1 MKSTYCPSEDDW
13 YRISML
19 IEMRE
24 DGAVVYQSTI
34 DHEFPLLDKDRLHL
48 CIEDSILIYDGVEE
62 IAWNEVAREYANIE
76 SAKP

>member
-1 MKSTYCPSEDDW
+1 MSTYCPSENDW

-34 DHEFPLLDKDRLHL
+34 DHEFPLLDRDRLHL
-48 CIEDSILIYDGVEE
+48 CIEDNILINDGVEE
-62 IAWNEVAREYANIE
+62 IAWDAVAREYANIE

>member
-1 MKSTYCPSEDDW
+1 MSTYCPSENDW

-24 DGAVVYQSTI
+24 DGAVVYQSRI
-34 DHEFPLLDKDRLHL
+34 DHEFPLLDRDRLHL
-48 CIEDSILIYDGVEE
+48 CIEDNILINDGVEE
-62 IAWNEVAREYANIE
+62 IAWDAVAREYANID